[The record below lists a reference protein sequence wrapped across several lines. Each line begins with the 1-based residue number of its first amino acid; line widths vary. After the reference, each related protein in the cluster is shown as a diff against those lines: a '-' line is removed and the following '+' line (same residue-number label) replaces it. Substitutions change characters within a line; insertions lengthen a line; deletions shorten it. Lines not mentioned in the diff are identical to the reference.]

1 MNETIFSILQGD
13 DDSNRVVIVHRSGFG
28 GSSLVLRRETFSD
41 DIGWFEQSSVEI
53 SPDQVGQLKQALGGV
68 PSGQVRPVG
77 RSRQARDH
85 RSMATIA
92 MVSQHA
98 G

>member
-13 DDSNRVVIVHRSGFG
+13 DDSNRIVVVHRSGFG
-28 GSSLVLRRETFSD
+28 GSRLVLRRETFSD

-53 SPDQVGQLKQALGGV
+53 SPDQVGQLKQALGTV

-77 RSRQARDH
+77 GSRRPSDR